1 MKKILKIIII
11 IILIMLIIFGIP
23 LYIKVGNDIIAKKVE
38 VGLKNTKLPDKTEII
53 DSISIAGKLVGNGN
67 GMQYFGAILI
77 KTELSEYEL
86 NQHYKQYRNKKL
98 EYNIRKQTS
107 DKIEVIE
114 LGSYKFKKFKDDEKE
129 KYYIIY
135 SWGSNKNEL
144 LNLDIRGH

>member
-1 MKKILKIIII
+1 MKKTLKIIII
-11 IILIMLIIFGIP
+11 IILIIFIIFGIP
-23 LYIKVGNDIIAKKVE
+23 LYIKIANDIIAKKVE
-38 VGLKNTKLPDKTEII
+38 IGIKNTKLPDKTEII

-77 KTELSEYEL
+77 KTELSEFEL

-114 LGSYKFKKFKDDEKE
+114 LGSYKFKKFKDNEKE

>member
-1 MKKILKIIII
+1 MKKILKIVII

-23 LYIKVGNDIIAKKVE
+23 LYIKIGNDIIAKKIE
-38 VGLKNTKLPDKTEII
+38 LGLKNTKLPDKTEIV
-53 DSISIAGKLVGNGN
+53 DSISIASKLVGNGN

-77 KTELSEYEL
+77 KTELSEFEL
-86 NQHYKQYRNKKL
+86 NQHYKQYKNKKL

-114 LGSYKFKKFKDDEKE
+114 LGSYKFKKFKEDEKE

-135 SWGSNKNEL
+135 SWGSNENEL

>member
-1 MKKILKIIII
+1 MKKILKIVV
-11 IILIMLIIFGIP
+11 IILIILLVIFGIP
-23 LYIKVGNDIIAKKVE
+23 LYIKISNDIIAKKVE
-38 VGLKNTKLPDKTEII
+38 IGLKTTKLPGNTEIV

-77 KTELSEYEL
+77 KTELSELEL

-107 DKIEVIE
+107 EKIEVIE
-114 LGSYKFKKFKDDEKE
+114 LGSYKFKKFKEDEKE

-135 SWGSNKNEL
+135 SWGNNKNEL

>member
-1 MKKILKIIII
+1 MKKTLKIIII

-23 LYIKVGNDIIAKKVE
+23 LYIRIGNDIIAKKIE
-38 VGLKNTKLPDKTEII
+38 LGLKNTKLPNNTEII
-53 DSISIAGKLVGNGN
+53 DSISIASKLVGNGN

-86 NQHYKQYRNKKL
+86 NQHYKQYKNKKL
-98 EYNIRKQTS
+98 DYNIRKQTS
-107 DKIEVIE
+107 DKIEIIE
-114 LGSYKFKKFKDDEKE
+114 LGSYKFKKFKEDEKE

-135 SWGSNKNEL
+135 SWGNNNNEI